1 MVKRYRDPE
10 GRLTVRLD
18 ELARLT
24 REEGAAYYVE
34 GGRYVEQGR
43 VYTLH
48 YESHT
53 GQDGTPYTLAH
64 FLSDDGYNLY
74 CDPDSLGTFLPDI
87 ASEGLE
93 IVRI

>member
-18 ELARLT
+18 ELERLT

-34 GGRYVEQGR
+34 GGRYMEQGR

-64 FLSDDGYNLY
+64 FLSESGYSLY
-74 CDPDSLGTFLPDI
+74 CDPENLGTFLPDI

-93 IVRI
+93 IVKI

>member
-1 MVKRYRDPE
+1 MDKRYRDAE
-10 GRLTVRLD
+10 GRLTVQVE

-34 GGRYVEQGR
+34 GGQYLTKGR
-43 VYTLH
+43 VYTLN
-48 YESHT
+48 YEKWADPGGVPHIT
-53 GQDGTPYTLAH
+53 AH
-64 FLSDDGYNLY
+64 FLSVDGYSLY

-93 IVRI
+93 IVKV